1 MWRIYGNENIH
12 FGRWLSEQRGFNFSS
27 AIIILPQCWRSCEK
41 TNSEPRGRNAKPRVL
56 QAKIPKGL
64 VLCLKY
70 KPQFFCSFLALDLL
84 FLYVFFIILLF
95 FFRKV
100 KQPRQHFFYLAT
112 IYLPSCFCI
121 HLSENTV
128 EGRKH
133 SGFPRLSSD
142 ILMRTFLW
150 SKYQASRVPTIT
162 IAMITEASA
171 RCLTRFPPTGQWLS
185 LELLVICHV
194 EGSGIVPGP
203 FQIVAMKLQWHDK
216 TTAGEPLVYPWGSVS
231 VFVFFFFLIGPLCT
245 AFFFL
250 LSLLQAHVGFPSSAA
265 NLLSSC
271 ASLILSS
278 IISRHWQNCSVL
290 PGVASLT

>member
-1 MWRIYGNENIH
+1 MLPILWENELRAE
-12 FGRWLSEQRGFNFSS
+12 GEERKAEGVTGEDSE
-27 AIIILPQCWRSCEK
+27 
-41 TNSEPRGRNAKPRVL
+41 
-56 QAKIPKGL
+56 GL
-64 VLCLKY
+64 VLCLKH
-70 KPQFFCSFLALDLL
+70 KPQFFCSFLSLDLL
-84 FLYVFFIILLF
+84 FLYVFFIIINF

-112 IYLPSCFCI
+112 IYLPSCLCI
-121 HLSENTV
+121 HLSGKTV

-133 SGFPRLSSD
+133 GGFPRLSSD

-171 RCLTRFPPTGQWLS
+171 RCLTCFPPTGQWLS

-216 TTAGEPLVYPWGSVS
+216 TTAGEPMVNPWGSVS

-250 LSLLQAHVGFPSSAA
+250 CLSYRHMLGFPA
-265 NLLSSC
+265 
-271 ASLILSS
+271 
-278 IISRHWQNCSVL
+278 L
-290 PGVASLT
+290 P